1 MFYHTIFIYFA
12 KRRETITTMA
22 AGGRPVYEAED
33 LVNDRLLSYISKW
46 ILYHE
51 LGALARDLGISQA
64 DFSRIAVPTS
74 TPAEQIFKV
83 SMV

>member
-1 MFYHTIFIYFA
+1 
-12 KRRETITTMA
+12 MA
-22 AGGRPVYEAED
+22 ARGRPVYEAED
-33 LVNDRLLSYISKW
+33 LVNDRSLNYITKW
-46 ILYHE
+46 ILYDE